1 MSYALVK
8 AALIIGL
15 LLVFVFMVRPVKSAS
30 HLALRRI
37 GLTIIVVIAAIA
49 VVFPS
54 TINQI
59 ARIIGVTSGVNLV
72 VYILVIAVF
81 TQMATSYRRDVA
93 TERKITELARAVA
106 LLTAPQAGA
115 STSNL
120 ESDTKNDTTE
130 TTANQ
135 QAQNLDS
142 DQSDE

>member
-37 GLTIIVVIAAIA
+37 GLTLIVVIAAIA

-54 TINQI
+54 TVNQI
-59 ARIIGVTSGVNLV
+59 ARMIGVTSGVNLV

-106 LLTAPQAGA
+106 LLTAPQVE
-115 STSNL
+115 TSAQQNEPGL
-120 ESDTKNDTTE
+120 APGETE
-130 TTANQ
+130 IIINQ
-135 QAQNLDS
+135 QAQNLDH
-142 DQSDE
+142 DQNDE